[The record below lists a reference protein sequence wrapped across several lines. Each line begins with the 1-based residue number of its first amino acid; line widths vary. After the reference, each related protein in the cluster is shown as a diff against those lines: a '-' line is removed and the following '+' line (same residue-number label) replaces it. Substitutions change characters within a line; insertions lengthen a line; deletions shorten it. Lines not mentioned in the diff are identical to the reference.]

1 MVQSTVKLSSRDASN
16 VERERISQRYT
27 IGRTVVVT
35 IGWGWAIYCAKEMVI
50 SLAGQET
57 FVALK
62 LAFLADFKVALS
74 VIMTGVAGA
83 WALGQNWLRH
93 RVVAQLQSKIKEL
106 ETSID
111 PKRTSSGLT
120 PVGTTHPRDKKT

>member
-1 MVQSTVKLSSRDASN
+1 V
-16 VERERISQRYT
+16 
-27 IGRTVVVT
+27 
-35 IGWGWAIYCAKEMVI
+35 KEMVI

-62 LAFLADFKVALS
+62 LAFLADSKVALS
-74 VIMTGVAGA
+74 VIMTGMAGA
-83 WALGQNWLRH
+83 WALGQTWLRH
-93 RVVAQLQSKIKEL
+93 RAVAQLQSKNKEL

-120 PVGTTHPRDKKT
+120 PAGTTHPRDKKT